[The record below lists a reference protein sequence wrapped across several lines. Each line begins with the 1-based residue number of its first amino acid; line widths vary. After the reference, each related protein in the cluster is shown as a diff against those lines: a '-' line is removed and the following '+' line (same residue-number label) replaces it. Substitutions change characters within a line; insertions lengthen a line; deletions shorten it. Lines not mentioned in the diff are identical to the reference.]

1 MPEITAQ
8 AKVFRDWE
16 AVLGATAQNAAQL
29 PGVDALKADLEALL
43 AQARELKI
51 QQESHE
57 GSRLV
62 TTQQLKEVIE
72 DGREA
77 ARKLRAFAVVHLG
90 TANKALAQFGVSPRQ
105 RRGKKTTSPGT
116 PPPTVGGA
124 QAPAHNQTESTQAQG
139 KEEAHVQAEGAR

>member
-16 AVLGATAQNAAQL
+16 AVLGACAQNTAQL

-43 AQARELKI
+43 AQARDLKV
-51 QQESHE
+51 QQEGHE

-62 TTQQLKEVIE
+62 ATQQLKKVIE

-90 TANKALAQFGVSPRQ
+90 TASKALSQFGVTPRQ

-116 PPPTVGGA
+116 PPPTVGGG
-124 QAPAHNQTESTQAQG
+124 QTPAHDPAESTQQAQR
-139 KEEAHVQAEGAR
+139 KEGAHV

>member
-16 AVLGATAQNAAQL
+16 AVLGACAQNTAQL

-43 AQARELKI
+43 AQARDLKV

-62 TTQQLKEVIE
+62 TTQQLKKVIE

-90 TANKALAQFGVSPRQ
+90 TASMALSQFGVTPRQ
-105 RRGKKTTSPGT
+105 RRGKESKARGT

-124 QAPAHNQTESTQAQG
+124 QTSAHDQTATTQG
-139 KEEAHVQAEGAR
+139 KEGTHV

>member
-1 MPEITAQ
+1 MPKITAQ

-29 PGVDALKADLEALL
+29 QGVDALKADLEALL
-43 AQARELKI
+43 AQARDLKV
-51 QQESHE
+51 QQESHA

-62 TTQQLKEVIE
+62 ATQQLDKAIE
-72 DGREA
+72 AGREA

-90 TANKALAQFGVSPRQ
+90 TANKALAQFGVTPRQ
-105 RRGKKTTSPGT
+105 RRGKKKPPDT

-124 QAPAHNQTESTQAQG
+124 EAPAHNQTSTQAQG
-139 KEEAHVQAEGAR
+139 KEGTHV

>member
-1 MPEITAQ
+1 MPKITAQ

-16 AVLGATAQNAAQL
+16 GVLGATAQNAAQL
-29 PGVDALKADLEALL
+29 PGVDPLKADLEALL
-43 AQARELKI
+43 AQARDIKV

-62 TTQQLKEVIE
+62 TTQQLKKVIE

-90 TANKALAQFGVSPRQ
+90 TANKALSQFGVTPRQ
-105 RRGKKTTSPGT
+105 RRGKKSTNPGT

-124 QAPAHNQTESTQAQG
+124 QTPAHNQTESTQG
-139 KEEAHVQAEGAR
+139 KEGNHD